1 MNAVEKDEEDTEDV
15 DPVASTGGKENKDDL
30 TEIETESDK
39 QVDLSFANGNA
50 SKACDELKLMLRPE
64 CTVEQI
70 GEHALKIMELL
81 QLGQIEKGLHT
92 MDLKY
97 KSLIA

>member
-1 MNAVEKDEEDTEDV
+1 
-15 DPVASTGGKENKDDL
+15 
-30 TEIETESDK
+30 
-39 QVDLSFANGNA
+39 
-50 SKACDELKLMLRPE
+50 MLRPE

-97 KSLIA
+97 KSLTAQWFGTSTKANKGSKDDTADNVDDSTKYIQCDSLITLTVTRQNTTTLEHY